1 MEEHQ
6 MIRPIVHDLAALS
19 VPADLATPADTQ
31 VLTDLLDTLAAHTDN
46 CVGMA
51 ANMIGVNKQIIVV
64 QLGPFAI
71 AMINPKI
78 IDHHGTYETK
88 EGCLSLPGER
98 PTSRYHQITVK
109 YKDQHFK
116 PQQQRFNDFTAQII
130 QHELDHCAGK
140 LI

>member
-1 MEEHQ
+1 
-6 MIRPIVHDLAALS
+6 MIRPIVHDPAALS

-109 YKDQHFK
+109 YKDQH
-116 PQQQRFNDFTAQII
+116 
-130 QHELDHCAGK
+130 LS
-140 LI
+140 LIHI

>member
-1 MEEHQ
+1 
-6 MIRPIVHDLAALS
+6 MIRPIVHDPAALS

-31 VLTDLLDTLAAHTDN
+31 VLTDLLDTLTAHTDN